1 MQPGPPPVLRV
12 GNAELGLK
20 RRQDPS
26 MAARRETR
34 CKTMRILWLLLVLLQ
49 LHHAHSASKGVT
61 ASLKAKWPQT
71 PLLLETS
78 EFISESGDER
88 FWQFVDTVKELTVY
102 KQGESVRS
110 YYNLI
115 VRKAS
120 QFLSGLQVSLLK
132 LALSLRA
139 YSPAVHAFQQIA
151 SDEPPPE
158 ACSAFVSVHGQHACS
173 TKEMK
178 KLLKAAAGRPKPY
191 LYKNDHKYPGANG
204 TDLPVVILYAEIGT
218 KKFNTFHK
226 VLSERAEEGKL
237 VYVLRHFVADTKKQN
252 MLLSG
257 YGVELAIKSTEYKA
271 VDDTQVKDAKSST
284 TYEEDDTD
292 EVQGFLFG
300 KLKESHPE
308 LREQLGELKR
318 HLLESTND
326 MAPLKVWELQDLSF
340 QAAARIMSVPK
351 FDALK
356 LMRDLSQN
364 FPSRA
369 RSLTRVAVNQDMR
382 KEIEE
387 NQKRLSETL
396 GIHPGDASLF
406 INGIHIDL
414 DLHNP
419 FSILDVIRGEA
430 KLLEGLHNLGIR
442 GTSMSKFLRLPVTTV
457 EDSYALD
464 IRHSAIMWINDI
476 ERDSTYRDWPSS
488 LQELLRAT
496 FPGVIRQ
503 IRRNFFNLVLFLDPV
518 QEDSIEL
525 VKLAELFYKHKIPLR
540 IGFVF
545 VVNTDDKVDGN
556 EDAGVAFFRV
566 LNYIAEEYDMT
577 QAFLS
582 MVSMYNRVDVG
593 DSLSVHAVTAYL
605 KKKFP
610 KANADRILG
619 EDSDYDDKRKAGGVF
634 YRKSGLGALPVALFN
649 GVLLSSEEM
658 DPDELETI
666 LLQRIMDTTN
676 FFQRAVFMGQISE
689 GMDVVDFLMDQANV
703 VPRINPVVLSPDRRY
718 LDFTASP
725 VADDWDDSTMF
736 SFLDS
741 KDKTAVVSKRMKYLT
756 KHEEEMVYGVTIW
769 IIADIEQAPGRQM
782 LLNALKHMK
791 SSSSSSRVGVIN
803 NPSSEPTEDNSSLY
817 RAIWA
822 SFLTQTTKNTLD
834 FTLKLLKEETV
845 QLLTRGTKIKDLLLQ
860 GMDQDAFEKK
870 FNTLEVNFLHSQ
882 QRFCQEVMKLKAGQR
897 AVVSNGRIL
906 GPFAEE
912 EDFSVDDFY
921 LLEKITLSTSAEK
934 IKAKV
939 KQMNLTPKKAC
950 DLIMKVDALLA
961 AAPKGEPRKD
971 IRFMKDKHSVLHLA
985 PREDEVFYDAVAV
998 VDPLTR
1004 EAQKLAPL
1012 LIVLGQVVNMRVQV
1026 FMNCRAKL
1034 SEMPL
1039 KSFYRFVMEAEVS
1052 FLGNDTMSPGPVA
1065 RFTEIPESPLL
1076 TLNMITPE
1084 SWMVEAVRSQHDLD
1098 NIHLQEVSGVV
1109 NAEYELE
1116 YLLLEG
1122 HCFDLSTGQPPR
1134 GLQFTLGMKQDPL
1147 MQDTIVMANLGYFQL
1162 KANPGAWI
1170 LRLRKGRSEDIYQI
1184 QAHDGTDS
1192 PPDAGD
1198 VIVVLNSFHSKI
1210 IKVRVQKKPDKLNED
1225 LLSETTES
1233 KGLWDSITS
1242 VWSTLERSLTGGSS
1256 VEEAEKKKEDVLN
1269 IFSVASGHLYER
1281 FLRIMMLSVLQHT
1294 KTPVKF
1300 WFLKNYLSPSFKE
1313 FIPYMAEAYGFQYEL
1328 VQYKWPRWL
1337 HQQTEKQRI
1346 IWGYKILFLDVLFPL
1361 AVDKIIFV
1369 DADQIVRADLKELRD
1384 LDLEGAPYGY
1394 TPFCDSR
1401 REMEGY
1407 RFWKMGYW
1415 ASHLGHRKYHISAL
1429 YVVDLKKFR
1438 KIAAGDRLRGQ
1449 YQALSQDPNSLSN
1462 LDQDLPNN
1470 MIHQVAI
1477 KSLPQEWLWCETWCD
1492 DASKPTAKTIDLCN
1506 NPKTKE
1512 PKLSAAVRIVPE
1524 WSSYDNKIK
1533 QLLKRVQNQKGDAS
1547 HTGPSPSPAQ
1557 SADTQQRD
1565 EL

>member
-1 MQPGPPPVLRV
+1 
-12 GNAELGLK
+12 
-20 RRQDPS
+20 
-26 MAARRETR
+26 MAARRETG
-34 CKTMRILWLLLVLLQ
+34 CKNMSIHWLLLILIQ
-49 LHHAHSASKGVT
+49 LHYVHAAQKGVT

-78 EFISESGDER
+78 EFFSESGDEK

-102 KQGESVRS
+102 KHGESVRS

-115 VRKAS
+115 IKKAG
-120 QFLSGLQVSLLK
+120 QFFTGLQVSLLK

-158 ACSAFVSVHGQHACS
+158 ACSAFVSVHGELACS
-173 TKEMK
+173 TKDMK
-178 KLLKAAAGRPKPY
+178 KLLKTAAGRPKPY

-226 VLSERAEEGKL
+226 VLSEKAELGKL
-237 VYVLRHFVADTKKQN
+237 VYVLRHFVAEPKKQSIF
-252 MLLSG
+252 LSG

-271 VDDTQVKDAKSST
+271 VDDTKVKDSKSST
-284 TYEEDDTD
+284 SYEEDDTD

-308 LREQLGELKR
+308 LREQLVELRR

-351 FDALK
+351 FDSLK

-369 RSLTRVAVNQDMR
+369 RSLTRVAVNPEMR

-387 NQKRLSETL
+387 NQKRLSETM
-396 GIHPGDASLF
+396 GIHPGDAGLF

-419 FSILDVIRGEA
+419 FSILDSIRGEA
-430 KLLEGLHNLGIR
+430 KLLEGLHNLGIK
-442 GTSMSKFLRLPVTTV
+442 GNSMSKFLRLPLTAV

-476 ERDSTYRDWPSS
+476 ERDSTYRTWPSS

-503 IRRNFFNLVLFLDPV
+503 IRRNFFNLVLFLDPA

-545 VVNTDDKVDGN
+545 VVNVDDKVDGF

-566 LNYIAEEYDMT
+566 LNYIAEEYDIT

-582 MVSMYNRVDVG
+582 MVSIYNKVNVG
-593 DSLSVHAVTAYL
+593 DSLSVDKVTSYL

-610 KANADRILG
+610 KANIARILG
-619 EDSDYDDKRKAGGVF
+619 PDSEYDDNRKTGGVF
-634 YRKSGLGALPVALFN
+634 YRKSGLDPLPLALFN
-649 GVLLSSEEM
+649 GVPLSKEEM

-666 LLQRIMDTTN
+666 LLQRIMDATN

-689 GMDVVDFLMDQANV
+689 GVDVVDFLMEQANV
-703 VPRINPVVLSPDRRY
+703 VPRINPMILSPERRY

-756 KHEEEMVYGVTIW
+756 KHEEETVLGVTIW

-791 SSSSSSRVGVIN
+791 SGGSSSRVGVIN
-803 NPSSEPTEDNSSLY
+803 HPSGKPTEENSSLY

-822 SFLTQTTKNTLD
+822 SLLTQTSKNTLE
-834 FTLKLLKEETV
+834 FTLKLLEEESIH
-845 QLLTRGTKIKDLLLQ
+845 LLARGTKIKDLILQ

-870 FNTLEVNFLHSQ
+870 FNTLEVGFLRSQ
-882 QRFCQEVMKLKAGQR
+882 QSFCQDVLKLKTGQR

-906 GPFAEE
+906 GPFEEE
-912 EDFSVDDFY
+912 EDFSADDFH
-921 LLEKITLSTSAEK
+921 LLEKITVSTSAEK

-939 KQMNLTPKKAC
+939 KQMSLTPKKAS
-950 DLIMKVDALLA
+950 DLIMKVDALLS
-961 AAPKGEPRKD
+961 AAPKAEARKD
-971 IRFMKDKHSVLHLA
+971 VKFAKDKHSVLHLA
-985 PREDEVFYDAVAV
+985 PREDEVFYDVVAI

-1004 EAQKLAPL
+1004 DAQKLAPI

-1039 KSFYRFVMEAEVS
+1039 KSFYRFVLEAEVS

-1084 SWMVEAVRSQHDLD
+1084 SWMVQAVRSSYDLD

-1122 HCFDLSTGQPPR
+1122 HCFDLSNGQPPR

-1192 PPDAGD
+1192 PTDAGD

-1225 LLSETTES
+1225 LLSEAAES

-1242 VWSTLERSLTGGSS
+1242 FTGGSS
-1256 VEEAEKKKEDVLN
+1256 AEEGEKKKENVLN

-1294 KTPVKF
+1294 KTPIKF

-1313 FIPYMAEAYGFQYEL
+1313 SIPHMAKAYGFQYEL

-1401 REMEGY
+1401 KEMEGY
-1407 RFWKMGYW
+1407 RFWKTGYW

-1477 KSLPQEWLWCETWCD
+1477 KSLPQEWMWCETWCD
-1492 DASKPTAKTIDLCN
+1492 DASKATAKTIDLCN

-1512 PKLSAAVRIVPE
+1512 PKLSAAVRIVSE
-1524 WSSYDNKIK
+1524 WSSYDNEIK
-1533 QLLKRVQNQKGDAS
+1533 KFLEQLPDRSEDTGRTPTHSTAS
-1547 HTGPSPSPAQ
+1547 S
-1557 SADTQQRD
+1557 QRD

>member
-1 MQPGPPPVLRV
+1 
-12 GNAELGLK
+12 
-20 RRQDPS
+20 
-26 MAARRETR
+26 
-34 CKTMRILWLLLVLLQ
+34 MRILWLLLILIQ

-102 KQGESVRS
+102 KHGESVRS

-178 KLLKAAAGRPKPY
+178 KFLKAAAGRPKPY

-226 VLSERAEEGKL
+226 VLSERAEEGQL

-271 VDDTQVKDAKSST
+271 VDDTQVKDSKSST

-292 EVQGFLFG
+292 EVQGFLFE
-300 KLKESHPE
+300 KLKESHPD

-318 HLLESTND
+318 HLLEGTND

-387 NQKRLSETL
+387 NQKRLSETM

-457 EDSYALD
+457 EDSYSLD

-545 VVNTDDKVDGN
+545 VVNTDDKVDGY

-566 LNYIAEEYDMT
+566 LNYIAEEYDT
-577 QAFLS
+577 AQAFLS

-649 GVLLSSEEM
+649 GVPLSSEEM
-658 DPDELETI
+658 EPDELETI

-689 GMDVVDFLMDQANV
+689 GMDVVDFLMDQVNV

-803 NPSSEPTEDNSSLY
+803 NPSREPTEDNSALY

-870 FNTLEVNFLHSQ
+870 FNTLEMNFLHSQ

-912 EDFSVDDFY
+912 EEFSVDDFH

-950 DLIMKVDALLA
+950 DLIMKVDALLS
-961 AAPKGEPRKD
+961 AAPKGEARKD

-985 PREDEVFYDAVAV
+985 PREGEVFYDVVAV

-1039 KSFYRFVMEAEVS
+1039 KSFYRFVMEADVS

-1084 SWMVEAVRSQHDLD
+1084 SWMVEAVRSRHDLD

-1170 LRLRKGRSEDIYQI
+1170 LSLRKGRSEDIYQI

-1192 PPDAGD
+1192 PTDAGD

-1313 FIPYMAEAYGFQYEL
+1313 FIPHMAEAYGFQYEL

-1524 WSSYDNKIK
+1524 WSSYDNEIK
-1533 QLLKRVQNQKGDAS
+1533 QLLKRVQNQKGHAS
-1547 HTGPSPSPAQ
+1547 HTGPSPSPAP
-1557 SADTQQRD
+1557 STGTQQRD

>member
-1 MQPGPPPVLRV
+1 M
-12 GNAELGLK
+12 
-20 RRQDPS
+20 
-26 MAARRETR
+26 
-34 CKTMRILWLLLVLLQ
+34 MRLVFIVLVLLRFQ
-49 LHHAHSASKGVT
+49 HVHSAPKGVV
-61 ASLKAKWPQT
+61 ASLKAKWAMT

-78 EFISESGDER
+78 EFIREDGDEK

-102 KQGESVRS
+102 KNGESVRS

-115 VRKAS
+115 IKKAG
-120 QFLSGLQVSLLK
+120 QFLTDLQINLLK
-132 LALSLRA
+132 LSLSLRT

-151 SDEPPPE
+151 SDEPPPDG
-158 ACSAFVSVHGQHACS
+158 CSAFIVVHGQKTCS

-178 KLLKAAAGRPKPY
+178 KLLKTAAGRPRPY
-191 LYKNDHKYPGANG
+191 LYKSDHQYPGLNE
-204 TDLPVVILYAEIGT
+204 TDLPVAVLYAEIGT
-218 KKFNTFHK
+218 KEFNTFHK
-226 VLSERAEEGKL
+226 VLSERAQEGKL
-237 VYVLRHFVADTKKQN
+237 VYVLRHFVSEPKN
-252 MLLSG
+252 ERMLLSG

-271 VDDTQVKDAKSST
+271 IDDTQVKESKSVT
-284 TYEEDDTD
+284 TDNEDESD

-300 KLKESHPE
+300 KLKKSHPE
-308 LREQLGELKR
+308 LQEELGELRK

-326 MAPLKVWELQDLSF
+326 MTPLKVWELQDLSF
-340 QAAARIMSVPK
+340 QAASRVMTVPK
-351 FDALK
+351 FDSLK
-356 LMRDLSQN
+356 LLQDLSQN

-369 RSLTRVAVNQDMR
+369 RSLTRVAVNQNMK
-382 KEIEE
+382 KEIED
-387 NQKRLSETL
+387 NQKRLSESM

-406 INGIHIDL
+406 INGIHVDL
-414 DLHNP
+414 DIHNP
-419 FSILDVIRGEA
+419 FSILDILRGEA
-430 KLLEGLHNLGIR
+430 KILEGLHNLGIR
-442 GTSMSKFLRLPVTTV
+442 GNVISKFLHLPTSTTV

-464 IRHSAIMWINDI
+464 IRHSSIMWINDI
-476 ERDSTYRDWPSS
+476 EKDSMYRHWPSS

-503 IRRNFFNLVLFLDPV
+503 IRRNFFNLILFLDPTR
-518 QEDSIEL
+518 EESTEL
-525 VKLAELFYKHKIPLR
+525 VKLAELFYKHNIPLR
-540 IGFVF
+540 IGFVL
-545 VVNTDDKVDGN
+545 VVSADDKVDGYL
-556 EDAGVAFFRV
+556 DAGVALFRL
-566 LNYIAEEYDMT
+566 LNYISEEYDEA
-577 QAFLS
+577 QAFTS
-582 MVSMYNRVDVG
+582 MVSIYNRVEVG
-593 DSLSVHAVTAYL
+593 ETLSVDKITAYL

-610 KANADRILG
+610 KANAARILG
-619 EDSDYDDKRKAGGVF
+619 VDSSYDDNRKAGGAF
-634 YRKSGLGALPVALFN
+634 YRKSGLGALPVGLFN
-649 GVLLSSEEM
+649 GVPLSSEEM
-658 DPDELETI
+658 DPEELETV
-666 LLQRIMDTTN
+666 LLQRIMETTN
-676 FFQRAVFMGQISE
+676 FFQRSVFMGQITESV
-689 GMDVVDFLMDQANV
+689 DVVDFLMEQANV
-703 VPRINPVVLSPDRRY
+703 VPRINPLILSSERRY

-725 VADDWDDSTMF
+725 VSNDWDDTTMF
-736 SFLDS
+736 SYLDS
-741 KDKTAVVSKRMKYLT
+741 RDKTAVVSKRMKYFT
-756 KHEEEMVYGVTIW
+756 KDEEEVLYGVTVW
-769 IIADIEQAPGRQM
+769 IVADIEQPSGRQ
-782 LLNALKHMK
+782 LLRNALKHMK

-803 NPSSEPTEDNSSLY
+803 NPIGKPTEDNSGLY

-822 SFLTQTTKNTLD
+822 SLLTQSNKNTLD
-834 FTLKLLKEETV
+834 FTLKLLKDENVE
-845 QLLTRGTKIKDLLLQ
+845 LLKQGTKIKHLLKQ
-860 GMDQDAFEKK
+860 GMDHDVFEKK
-870 FNTLEVNFLHSQ
+870 FNTMEVDFLHSQ
-882 QRFCQEVMKLKAGQR
+882 QKYCKEVLKLKPGQG

-906 GPFAEE
+906 GLLDEE
-912 EDFSVDDFY
+912 FSVEDFH
-921 LLEKITLSTSAEK
+921 LLEKITLQSSAEK
-934 IKAKV
+934 IKSKI
-939 KQMNLTPKKAC
+939 KQMDLNAQKAN
-950 DLIMKVDALLA
+950 DLIMKVDALLTA
-961 AAPKGEPRKD
+961 SPKGEARKD
-971 IRFMKDKHSVLHLA
+971 VKFLKDKHSVLQL
-985 PREDEVFYDAVAV
+985 PQREDEVFYDVVAI

-1012 LIVLGQVVNMRVQV
+1012 LAVLGQVVNMKVQV

-1039 KSFYRFVMEAEVS
+1039 KSFYRYVLEPDVS
-1052 FLGNDTMSPGPVA
+1052 FFGNDSLSPGPMA

-1084 SWMVEAVRSQHDLD
+1084 SWMVEAVGSSYDLD

-1134 GLQFTLGMKQDPL
+1134 GLQFTLGMRQEPL
-1147 MQDTIVMANLGYFQL
+1147 MHDTIVMANLGYFQL

-1170 LRLRKGRSEDIYQI
+1170 LRLREGRSEDIYQI

-1192 PPDAGD
+1192 PVDASD

-1225 LLSETTES
+1225 LLSEETES
-1233 KGLWDSITS
+1233 KGIWDSITS
-1242 VWSTLERSLTGGSS
+1242 VWSSLEKSFAGGPS
-1256 VEEAEKKKEDVLN
+1256 VDDVDKKKDVLN

-1294 KTPVKF
+1294 ATPVKF
-1300 WFLKNYLSPSFKE
+1300 WFLKNYLSPSFKDT
-1313 FIPYMAEAYGFQYEL
+1313 ISHMAKAYGFQYEL
-1328 VQYKWPRWL
+1328 IQYKWPRWL

-1346 IWGYKILFLDVLFPL
+1346 IWGHKILFLDVLFPL

-1401 REMEGY
+1401 KEMEGY
-1407 RFWKMGYW
+1407 RFWKTGYW
-1415 ASHLGHRKYHISAL
+1415 ASHLGHRRYHISAL

-1492 DASKPTAKTIDLCN
+1492 DNSKATAKTIDLCN

-1524 WSSYDNKIK
+1524 WTEYDNEIKRFLKQMKEQKEKIT
-1533 QLLKRVQNQKGDAS
+1533 QTTPSQ
-1547 HTGPSPSPAQ
+1547 HTGE
-1557 SADTQQRD
+1557 T
-1565 EL
+1565 

>member
-1 MQPGPPPVLRV
+1 MRV
-12 GNAELGLK
+12 VFVV
-20 RRQDPS
+20 
-26 MAARRETR
+26 
-34 CKTMRILWLLLVLLQ
+34 LVLLRVQ
-49 LHHAHSASKGVT
+49 HVHSASKGVV
-61 ASLKAKWPQT
+61 ASLQAKWSMT

-78 EFISESGDER
+78 EFIREDGEEK

-102 KQGESVRS
+102 KNGESVRS
-110 YYNLI
+110 YYDLI
-115 VRKAS
+115 IKKAG
-120 QFLSGLQVSLLK
+120 QFLTDLQVNLLK
-132 LALSLRA
+132 LSLSLRA

-151 SDEPPPE
+151 NDEPPPDGC
-158 ACSAFVSVHGQHACS
+158 AAFVVVHGQNACS

-178 KLLKAAAGRPKPY
+178 KLLKTAAGRPRPY
-191 LYKNDHKYPGANG
+191 LYKSDHQYPGVNG
-204 TDLPVVILYAEIGT
+204 TDLPVVVLYAEIGT
-218 KKFNTFHK
+218 KEFSAFHK
-226 VLSERAEEGKL
+226 VLSERAQEGKL
-237 VYVLRHFVADTKKQN
+237 VYVLRHFVSEPKNKK

-271 VDDTQVKDAKSST
+271 VDDTQVKESKSAT
-284 TYEEDDTD
+284 TDNEDEND
-292 EVQGFLFG
+292 EIQGFLFG
-300 KLKESHPE
+300 KLKKSHPE
-308 LREQLGELKR
+308 LQEELGELRK

-326 MAPLKVWELQDLSF
+326 MTPLKVWELQDLSF
-340 QAAARIMSVPK
+340 QAASRIMSVPK
-351 FDALK
+351 FDSLK
-356 LMRDLSQN
+356 LMQDLSQN

-369 RSLTRVAVNQDMR
+369 RSLTRVAVNQDMK
-382 KEIEE
+382 KEIED
-387 NQKRLSETL
+387 NQKRLSDSM

-406 INGIHIDL
+406 INGIHVDL
-414 DLHNP
+414 DIHNP
-419 FSILDVIRGEA
+419 FSILDILRTEA
-430 KLLEGLHNLGIR
+430 KILEGLHNLGIR
-442 GTSMSKFLRLPVTTV
+442 GSSISKFLHLPSSTTV

-464 IRHSAIMWINDI
+464 IRHSSIMWVNDI
-476 ERDSTYRDWPSS
+476 EKDSMYHHWPSS

-503 IRRNFFNLVLFLDPV
+503 IRRNFYNLVLFLDPA
-518 QEDSIEL
+518 QEESIEL
-525 VKLAELFYKHKIPLR
+525 VKLAELFYKHNIPLR
-540 IGFVF
+540 IGFVL
-545 VVNTDDKVDGN
+545 VVSADDKVDGYL
-556 EDAGVAFFRV
+556 DAGVALFRL
-566 LNYIAEEYDMT
+566 LNYVSEEYDEA
-577 QAFLS
+577 QAFTS
-582 MVSMYNRVDVG
+582 MVSIYNKVEVG
-593 DSLSVHAVTAYL
+593 ETLSVDTVTAYL

-610 KANADRILG
+610 KANAARILG
-619 EDSDYDDKRKAGGVF
+619 VDSSYDDNRKAGGGF
-634 YRKSGLGALPVALFN
+634 YRKSGLGALPVGLFN
-649 GVLLSSEEM
+649 GVPLSSEEM
-658 DPDELETI
+658 DPEELETV
-666 LLQRIMDTTN
+666 LLQKIMETTN
-676 FFQRAVFMGQISE
+676 FFQRAVFMGQITESV
-689 GMDVVDFLMDQANV
+689 DVVDFMMEQANV
-703 VPRINPVVLSPDRRY
+703 VPRINPLILSSERRY
-718 LDFTASP
+718 LDFTSSP
-725 VADDWDDSTMF
+725 VVDDWDDTSMF
-736 SFLDS
+736 SYLDS
-741 KDKTAVVSKRMKYLT
+741 KDKTAVVSKKMKYFIRD
-756 KHEEEMVYGVTIW
+756 EEEVLNGVTVW
-769 IIADIEQAPGRQM
+769 IVADIEQPSGRQ
-782 LLNALKHMK
+782 LLRNALKHMK
-791 SSSSSSRVGVIN
+791 SSSSSCRVGVIN
-803 NPSSEPTEDNSSLY
+803 NPSGKPTEENSGLY
-817 RAIWA
+817 RAAWA
-822 SFLTQTTKNTLD
+822 SLLTQSSKNTLD
-834 FTLKLLKEETV
+834 FTLKLLKEENV
-845 QLLTRGTKIKDLLLQ
+845 ELLKQGTKIKLLLKQ
-860 GMDQDAFEKK
+860 GMDHDAFEKK
-870 FNTLEVNFLHSQ
+870 FNTMELDFLHSQ
-882 QRFCQEVMKLKAGQR
+882 QKYCKEVLKLKAGQR

-906 GPFAEE
+906 GLLDEE
-912 EDFSVDDFY
+912 EEFSVEDFH
-921 LLEKITLSTSAEK
+921 LLEKITLRTSAERIKSK
-934 IKAKV
+934 I
-939 KQMNLTPKKAC
+939 KQMNLNAQKAS
-950 DLIMKVDALLA
+950 DLIMKVDALLTA
-961 AAPKGEPRKD
+961 SPKGEARKD
-971 IRFMKDKHSVLHLA
+971 VKFLKDKHSVLQLA
-985 PREDEVFYDAVAV
+985 QREDEVFYNVVAI

-1004 EAQKLAPL
+1004 DAQKLAPL
-1012 LIVLGQVVNMRVQV
+1012 LVVLGQVVNMKVQV

-1039 KSFYRFVMEAEVS
+1039 KSFYRYVLGPDVS
-1052 FLGNDTMSPGPVA
+1052 FFGNNSLSPGPMA

-1084 SWMVEAVRSQHDLD
+1084 SWMVEAVRSPYDLD

-1134 GLQFTLGMKQDPL
+1134 GLQFTLGMRQEPL
-1147 MQDTIVMANLGYFQL
+1147 MHDTIVMANLGYFQL

-1170 LRLRKGRSEDIYQI
+1170 LRMREGRSEDIYQI

-1192 PPDAGD
+1192 PVDAGD

-1225 LLSETTES
+1225 LLSEGTES

-1242 VWSTLERSLTGGSS
+1242 FAGGQS
-1256 VEEAEKKKEDVLN
+1256 VDEDDKKKDVLN

-1300 WFLKNYLSPSFKE
+1300 WFLKNYLSPSFKDT
-1313 FIPYMAEAYGFQYEL
+1313 ISHMSKAYGFQYEL

-1401 REMEGY
+1401 KEMEGY
-1407 RFWKMGYW
+1407 RFWKTGYW
-1415 ASHLGHRKYHISAL
+1415 ASHLGYRKYHISAL

-1492 DASKPTAKTIDLCN
+1492 DNSKTTAKTIDLCN

-1524 WSSYDNKIK
+1524 WSKYDNEIK
-1533 QLLKRVQNQKGDAS
+1533 QFLNQLKKQKEKIIEGTQS
-1547 HTGPSPSPAQ
+1547 SSSPSQHTG
-1557 SADTQQRD
+1557 TQRD

>member
-1 MQPGPPPVLRV
+1 ML
-12 GNAELGLK
+12 
-20 RRQDPS
+20 
-26 MAARRETR
+26 
-34 CKTMRILWLLLVLLQ
+34 IQ

-88 FWQFVDTVKELTVY
+88 FWQFVDTVKEVTVY
-102 KQGESVRS
+102 KHGESVRS

-237 VYVLRHFVADTKKQN
+237 VYVLRHFDTKKQS

-271 VDDTQVKDAKSST
+271 VDDTQVKGIMHLWTEHGEVNQCSSIT
-284 TYEEDDTD
+284 SCR
-292 EVQGFLFG
+292 
-300 KLKESHPE
+300 ESHPE

-369 RSLTRVAVNQDMR
+369 SGCFCICCAVKLVLSVPQ
-382 KEIEE
+382 
-387 NQKRLSETL
+387 RLSETM

-457 EDSYALD
+457 EDTYALD

-488 LQELLRAT
+488 LQELIRAT

-525 VKLAELFYKHKIPLR
+525 VKLAELFYKHRIPLR

-545 VVNTDDKVDGN
+545 VVNTDDKVDGY

-619 EDSDYDDKRKAGGVF
+619 EDSEYDDKRKAGGVF

-649 GVLLSSEEM
+649 GVPLSSEEM

-676 FFQRAVFMGQISE
+676 FFQRAVFMVCLCSSEENVRGLICSFITRAGVESQHFHGTHQI
-689 GMDVVDFLMDQANV
+689 
-703 VPRINPVVLSPDRRY
+703 
-718 LDFTASP
+718 ASI
-725 VADDWDDSTMF
+725 T
-736 SFLDS
+736 
-741 KDKTAVVSKRMKYLT
+741 
-756 KHEEEMVYGVTIW
+756 EMVYGVTIW
-769 IIADIEQAPGRQM
+769 IIADIEKAPGRQM
-782 LLNALKHMK
+782 LLNALKHM

-822 SFLTQTTKNTLD
+822 SILTQTAKNTLD

-870 FNTLEVNFLHSQ
+870 FNTLEMNFLHSQ

-912 EDFSVDDFY
+912 GEFSIDDFH

-934 IKAKV
+934 IKTKMCQV
-939 KQMNLTPKKAC
+939 MKFWIIRVLSFLTTGDVLCLISAC
-950 DLIMKVDALLA
+950 VC
-961 AAPKGEPRKD
+961 
-971 IRFMKDKHSVLHLA
+971 SVLHLA
-985 PREDEVFYDAVAV
+985 PREDEVFYDVVAV

-1012 LIVLGQVVNMRVQV
+1012 LIVLGQVVNMRLQV

-1039 KSFYRFVMEAEVS
+1039 KSFYRFVMQAEVS

-1084 SWMVEAVRSQHDLD
+1084 SWMVEAVRSRHDID

-1134 GLQFTLGMKQDPL
+1134 GLQFTLGMKQNPL

-1192 PPDAGD
+1192 PADAGD

-1210 IKVRVQKKPDKLNED
+1210 IKVRV
-1225 LLSETTES
+1225 
-1233 KGLWDSITS
+1233 SIHPLATS
-1242 VWSTLERSLTGGSS
+1242 NKNNVCVCFSLTGGSS

-1524 WSSYDNKIK
+1524 WSSYDNEIK
-1533 QLLKRVQNQKGDAS
+1533 QLLKRVQNQKVDAS
-1547 HTGPSPSPAQ
+1547 RTGPSPSPTP
-1557 SADTQQRD
+1557 STG
-1565 EL
+1565 ECVHK